1 MKTKVISRTEF
12 ILGLKKQDI
21 KDWYF
26 HEVVL
31 EAAEEI
37 ALKKGFKITYYEFSL
52 KGEVIALIPFRF
64 KYRRLFFKYG
74 ELLLSKELGIDN
86 FNLMANWEHCGDTII
101 SSLRRLFTKVSL
113 NVLLD
118 QDYFERQAINSR
130 QILIMKIN
138 GRELFYSKNFKQ
150 GIRTAKNR
158 ASNLSDVDYKLV
170 TSNEIGFANTLYEF
184 SVNHYQT
191 KVNSKWNYGF
201 YKAIINQISPQ
212 NHDQLPTFLILELY
226 LEKKLV
232 ASIFGWIAKDTFYF
246 NQSFYNESAKFYSP
260 IILLIE
266 KCCNI
271 LEKDFLVNYFDFM
284 RGNEKYKL
292 RFTSSYYKVFNL
304 ELTSST
310 YDFLQ
315 VTKSI
320 IAKLKD

>member
-1 MKTKVISRTEF
+1 MKIRVISRPEF
-12 ILGLKKQDI
+12 ILGIKKQDI

-26 HEVVL
+26 HDVVL
-31 EAAEEI
+31 KAAEEI
-37 ALKKGFKITYYEFSL
+37 ALKKGFEITYYEFTL

-64 KYRRLFFKYG
+64 KHRRLFFKYG
-74 ELLLSKELGIDN
+74 EMLLSKDLGIDN
-86 FNLMANWEHCGDTII
+86 FNLMANWEHHGDAII

-113 NVLLD
+113 NVLMN

-138 GRELFYSKNFKQ
+138 GRELIYSKNFKQ
-150 GIRTAKNR
+150 SIRTANNR
-158 ASNLSDVDYKLV
+158 ASNLLDVNYKLV

-191 KVNSKWNYGF
+191 KVNSKWDYEF

-212 NHDQLPTFLILELY
+212 NHKQLPTFLILELY

-232 ASIFGWIAKDTFYF
+232 ASIFGWITKDTFYF

-271 LEKDFLVNYFDFM
+271 LEKDYLVNYFDFM

-315 VTKSI
+315 VTKSVF
-320 IAKLKD
+320 AKLKD